1 MVQEHLPA
9 GSTGGTGQDRSR
21 AFDLADRLL
30 AGLDLQAR
38 EIVVA
43 EARRQEFAA
52 GQILFRMGEPAQE
65 LFLLARGRVQFGR
78 LASTGREVFLGV
90 LVPCDV
96 FGLGSLIAGY
106 TGYIGTAKALEAGEA
121 LVWSRE
127 AIQRLAVEH
136 GRLSWNAL
144 QIALG
149 YVAQFAE
156 LHETTV
162 SHNAEERLSAALT
175 RLGSRVGS
183 PSRLGL
189 EVRVT
194 NEQLASAANIS
205 TFTVSRLLK
214 RWKRAGAVRKS
225 RGAVHIISP
234 EKLLVG

>member
-1 MVQEHLPA
+1 MVQEQLPA
-9 GSTGGTGQDRSR
+9 GSTGATGQDRSR
-21 AFDLADRLL
+21 AIDLADRLL
-30 AGLDLQAR
+30 AGLDRQAR

-43 EARRQEFAA
+43 EARRQEFHA

-65 LFLLARGRVQFGR
+65 LFALARGRVQFGR

-106 TGYIGTAKALEAGEA
+106 SSYIGTAEALEAGEA

-136 GRLSWNAL
+136 GRLTWNAL

-183 PSRLGL
+183 PSPLGL

-194 NEQLASAANIS
+194 NEQLASAANLS
-205 TFTVSRLLK
+205 AFTVSRMLK
-214 RWKRAGAVRKS
+214 RWERAGAVRKS

>member
-9 GSTGGTGQDRSR
+9 NSTGGTGQNRSR
-21 AFDLADRLL
+21 VFDLADQLL
-30 AGLDLQAR
+30 AGIDPQGL

-43 EARRQEFAA
+43 EARRQELHA
-52 GQILFRMGEPAQE
+52 GQVLFRMGEPAEE
-65 LFLLARGRVQFGR
+65 LFVLTRGRVRFGR
-78 LASTGREVFLGV
+78 LASNGREVFLGI
-90 LVPCDV
+90 LMPRDV
-96 FGLGSLIAGY
+96 FGLGSLVAGY
-106 TGYIGTAKALEAGEA
+106 TGYIGTAEALEAGEV

-136 GRLSWNAL
+136 RRLSWNAL

-162 SHNAEERLSAALT
+162 SHNAEERLSAALA

-183 PSRLGL
+183 PSPLGL

-205 TFTVSRLLK
+205 AFTVSRLLK
-214 RWKRAGAVRKS
+214 RWERAGAVSKS
-225 RGAVHIISP
+225 RGAVHIVSP